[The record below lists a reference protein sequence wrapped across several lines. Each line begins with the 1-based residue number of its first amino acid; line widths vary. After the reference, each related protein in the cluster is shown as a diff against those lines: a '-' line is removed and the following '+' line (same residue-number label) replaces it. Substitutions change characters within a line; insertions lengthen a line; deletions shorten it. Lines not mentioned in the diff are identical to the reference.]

1 MLICLT
7 GMTEDTLKPIHQK
20 QTIKKVDSLNHWVE
34 NNIEH
39 ESFKSQTNSKK
50 ALVLAQSVN
59 YLKGETESLINLG
72 WINYRQDNYDKA
84 LEYSLEAYLK
94 ASQLND
100 PRTNIR
106 AAFNIGAIYSDGS
119 KDHQSALRYMQ
130 YAYDESE
137 KIKDDTYT
145 IRAANNIA
153 YLYYVL
159 GDYEAALHTLDEL
172 TKSRGDKFNPLF
184 QGFSYRTYG
193 DVYLAQGK
201 KKKAL
206 EHFLKAYTMLK
217 KANSMSSLVSCNV
230 RLGKLYLER
239 DEFSRAEK
247 YLKEGIAISLDQEY
261 KDHTVALFKEL
272 ALLNE
277 KQENWQEA
285 YNYKKLYAAWS
296 DSLSSQINSKN
307 MGRMEAKFDFD
318 QKLQEVNSEI
328 KNNELMAQEQLK
340 KQIYKRNIFVFS
352 SGFMLCLI
360 VITLIS
366 LRRIR
371 KAKAAAEKA
380 NNAKSD
386 FISVMS
392 HEIRTPLNGVIG
404 FSELLSSTPL
414 NNEQQQYVGLINQSA
429 HSLID
434 IINDILDFS
443 KIEAGKMKMELSPAN
458 LEVLGSS
465 SIDLIAFQ
473 AYQKNVS
480 LNFTITKD
488 TPPMVL
494 ADELR
499 LKQVMIN
506 LLGNAIKFTEKGE
519 IELKI
524 EKILDLEK
532 NYCMIRFSVRDTGI
546 GISEHNKEKIF
557 DAFSQEDNSTT
568 RKYGGTGLGL
578 TISNRILALMG
589 SKLELISELGSGSTF
604 FCDIKLEQL
613 EYTPESFSIA
623 EEEKNHS
630 TTITEFE
637 ASELLAD
644 LEVNILIAE
653 DNPVNMLLT
662 KKLVKQFMPKAQ
674 LFEAPDGKEAVSI
687 FLKKNLDL
695 ILMDI
700 QMPNLNGYEAT
711 QKIRQMQGENSLL
724 PIIALTASAL
734 TGEKEKCLQA
744 GLNDY
749 ATKPLDRK
757 ILLSVLSKHL
767 LIPIKQ

>member
-1 MLICLT
+1 
-7 GMTEDTLKPIHQK
+7 MTEDTPKPIHQK
-20 QTIKKVDSLNHWVE
+20 HTIKKVDSLNIWVE

-39 ESFKSQTNSKK
+39 DIFKSQSASRD
-50 ALVLAQSVN
+50 ALILARSID
-59 YLKGETESLINLG
+59 YEKGETEALINLG

-94 ASQLND
+94 ASLLNE

-106 AAFNIGAIYSDGS
+106 AAFNVGAIYSDGS
-119 KDHQSALRYMQ
+119 KDHVSALQYMK
-130 YAYDESE
+130 YAYEESE
-137 KIKDDTYT
+137 KIKDDAYT
-145 IRAANNIA
+145 IRSMNNIA
-153 YLYYVL
+153 YLYFVL
-159 GDYEAALHTLDEL
+159 GDFENALSTLDIL
-172 TKSRGDKFNPLF
+172 TIKKGDKFTPLF

-193 DVYLAQGK
+193 DIYLAQGQTN
-201 KKKAL
+201 KAL
-206 EHFLKAYTMLK
+206 DKYLQAYTLLK
-217 KANSMSSLVSCNV
+217 KAKSTSSQVSCNV
-230 RLGKLYLER
+230 RLGKLYIEKG
-239 DEFSRAEK
+239 DYARAEK
-247 YLKEGIAISLDQEY
+247 FLEEGIAISLDQEY

-272 ALLNE
+272 ANLHAL
-277 KQENWQEA
+277 QENWEKA
-285 YNYKKLYAAWS
+285 YNYKKLYSAWS
-296 DSLSSQINSKN
+296 DSLSNQINSKN

-318 QKLQEVNSEI
+318 QKLREVNSEI
-328 KNNELMAQEQLK
+328 RNNELLAEEQLK

-360 VITLIS
+360 VLTLIS

-371 KAKAAAEKA
+371 NAKAAAERA

-443 KIEAGKMKMELSPAN
+443 KIEAGKMKMELSPSN
-458 LEVLGSS
+458 LETLGSS

-488 TPPMVL
+488 TPPLVL

-506 LLGNAIKFTEKGE
+506 LLGNAIKFTDKGE

-532 NYCMIRFSVRDTGI
+532 NYCLIRFSVRDTGI

-557 DAFSQEDNSTT
+557 EAFSQEDNSTT

-589 SKLELISELGSGSTF
+589 SKLALVSEIGSGSTF

-613 EYTPESFSIA
+613 DNSSEIQNDLAEALNTVAMTEY
-623 EEEKNHS
+623 
-630 TTITEFE
+630 E
-637 ASELLAD
+637 ASELLSD
-644 LEVNILIAE
+644 LEANILIAE

-662 KKLVKQFMPKAQ
+662 KKLVRQFMPKAQ
-674 LFEAPDGKEAVSI
+674 IFEAPDGKEAVNI
-687 FLKKNLDL
+687 FLKKSLDL

-711 QKIRQMQGENSLL
+711 QKIRQMQDAGSSL

-749 ATKPLDRK
+749 ATKPLDK
-757 ILLSVLSKHL
+757 KVLLNLLSKYL
-767 LIPIKQ
+767 LVALPK